1 MSRYVDKVCQRQPCT
16 SKELNVE
23 VGGGG
28 GRRGDRLE
36 RSLYSF
42 DVVEERNWDGD
53 EEDNLEGN
61 LGENHFGDNHFDV
74 VVVVVFV
81 L

>member
-1 MSRYVDKVCQRQPCT
+1 M
-16 SKELNVE
+16 
-23 VGGGG
+23 
-28 GRRGDRLE
+28 
-36 RSLYSF
+36 YSF